1 MTDTENTEKKTS
13 TKDMIKKIRKQNPG
27 VKIKRTKNG
36 GFQIGGGKAP
46 SSLLQSLVKR
56 LDKP

>member
-1 MTDTENTEKKTS
+1 MSTEEKKVS
-13 TKDMIKKIRKQNPG
+13 TKEMIKKIRKQNPG
-27 VKIKRTKNG
+27 VKIKKTKNG
-36 GFQIGGGKAP
+36 GFQIGGGNSP

>member
-1 MTDTENTEKKTS
+1 MTEAENTEKKTNQ
-13 TKDMIKKIRKQNPG
+13 KDMIKKIRKQNPG
-27 VKIKRTKNG
+27 VKIKKTKNG

-46 SSLLQSLVKR
+46 SSLLQNLIKR